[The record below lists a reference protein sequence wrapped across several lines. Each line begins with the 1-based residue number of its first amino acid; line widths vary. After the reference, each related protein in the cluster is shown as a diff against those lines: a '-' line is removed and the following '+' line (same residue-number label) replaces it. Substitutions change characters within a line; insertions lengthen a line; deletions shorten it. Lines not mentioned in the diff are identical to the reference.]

1 MRFALPVYG
10 IPVPAIM
17 STNAIISQSSLD
29 VSKVSFGDVRL
40 NKAGGKSIPIKYN
53 GQALQI
59 RLEKTMYPQGINI
72 KDTPNGTTYDMKL
85 ALRNCDP
92 YAKERAGADAG
103 TLGTLYNFLL
113 DLQEK
118 VIQAAVGNSKKWFG
132 KDRSESLVRE
142 TMKLFLGP
150 SVEKINGEWVPSGKY
165 APGLKMK
172 VGVYDG
178 RVAMDVA
185 GPDGKPIAVDVD
197 NLAEVFPKR
206 VEASIVVAPSI
217 YVTGTGFGVTWRVTF
232 ARVAPPQ
239 RLTAAQVFAD
249 EIEEETKAPAA
260 SQAYVDEESAPP
272 EEEVTVPFVPAPAP
286 APAPEPA
293 PAKNRRRAAVVPA

>member
-1 MRFALPVYG
+1 
-10 IPVPAIM
+10 M

-29 VSKVSFGDVRL
+29 VSKVSFGDIRM

-53 GQALQI
+53 GQTLQI
-59 RLEKTMYPQGINI
+59 RLEKAMYPQGINI

-85 ALRNCDP
+85 SLRNCDP
-92 YAKERAGADAG
+92 YAKERAGAE
-103 TLGTLYNFLL
+103 LGSTGQLYNFLL

-118 VIQAAVGNSKKWFG
+118 VIQEGVKNSKKWFG
-132 KDRSESLVRE
+132 KDRTEALVRE

-185 GPDGKPIAVDVD
+185 GPDGKPIQVDVD

-249 EIEEETKAPAA
+249 EIEEETKAAPAQ
-260 SQAYVDEESAPP
+260 SFVEETETHQ
-272 EEEVTVPFVPAPAP
+272 EEEVSVPFVPAPAP
-286 APAPEPA
+286 EPVAPAAPA
-293 PAKNRRRAAVVPA
+293 AAKNRRRAAVVPA

>member
-1 MRFALPVYG
+1 MA
-10 IPVPAIM
+10 
-17 STNAIISQSSLD
+17 TNAIISQSSLD
-29 VSKVSFGDVRL
+29 VSKVSFGDIRM

-53 GQALQI
+53 GQTLQI
-59 RLEKTMYPQGINI
+59 RLEKAMYPQGINI

-85 ALRNCDP
+85 SLRNCDP
-92 YAKERAGADAG
+92 YAKERAGAE
-103 TLGTLYNFLL
+103 LGSTGQLYNFLL

-118 VIQAAVGNSKKWFG
+118 VIQEGVKNSKKWFG
-132 KDRSESLVRE
+132 KDRTEALVRE

-185 GPDGKPIAVDVD
+185 GPDGKPIQVDVD

-249 EIEEETKAPAA
+249 EIEEETKAAPAQ
-260 SQAYVDEESAPP
+260 SFVEEEQTHQ
-272 EEEVTVPFVPAPAP
+272 EEEVSVPFVPAPAP
-286 APAPEPA
+286 EPA
-293 PAKNRRRAAVVPA
+293 PVAPAAAKNRRRAAVVPA

>member
-1 MRFALPVYG
+1 
-10 IPVPAIM
+10 M

-29 VSKVSFGDVRL
+29 VSKVSFGDIRM

-53 GQALQI
+53 GQTLQI
-59 RLEKTMYPQGINI
+59 RLEKAMYPQGINI

-85 ALRNCDP
+85 SLRNCDP
-92 YAKERAGADAG
+92 YAKERAGAE
-103 TLGTLYNFLL
+103 LGSTGQLYNFLL

-118 VIQAAVGNSKKWFG
+118 VIQEGVKNSKKWFG
-132 KDRSESLVRE
+132 KDRTEALVRE

-185 GPDGKPIAVDVD
+185 GPDGKPIQVDID
-197 NLAEVFPKR
+197 NLAEV
-206 VEASIVVAPSI
+206 
-217 YVTGTGFGVTWRVTF
+217 
-232 ARVAPPQ
+232 
-239 RLTAAQVFAD
+239 
-249 EIEEETKAPAA
+249 
-260 SQAYVDEESAPP
+260 
-272 EEEVTVPFVPAPAP
+272 
-286 APAPEPA
+286 
-293 PAKNRRRAAVVPA
+293 

>member
-1 MRFALPVYG
+1 
-10 IPVPAIM
+10 M

-29 VSKVSFGDVRL
+29 VSKVSFGDIRM

-53 GQALQI
+53 GQTLQI
-59 RLEKTMYPQGINI
+59 RLEKAMYPQGINI

-85 ALRNCDP
+85 SLRNCDP
-92 YAKERAGADAG
+92 YAKERAGAE
-103 TLGTLYNFLL
+103 LGSTGQLYNFLL

-118 VIQAAVGNSKKWFG
+118 VIQEGVKNSKKWFG
-132 KDRSESLVRE
+132 KDRTEALVRE

-185 GPDGKPIAVDVD
+185 GPDGKPIQVDVD

-249 EIEEETKAPAA
+249 EIEEETKAAPVQ
-260 SQAYVDEESAPP
+260 SFVEEPSAPQ
-272 EEEVTVPFVPAPAP
+272 EEEVSVPFVP
-286 APAPEPA
+286 EPA
-293 PAKNRRRAAVVPA
+293 PVPVAPAAAPAGVKNRRRAAVVPA

>member
-1 MRFALPVYG
+1 
-10 IPVPAIM
+10 M

-29 VSKVSFGDVRL
+29 VSKVSFGDIRL

-53 GQALQI
+53 GQTLQI
-59 RLEKTMYPQGINI
+59 RLEKAMYPQGINI

-85 ALRNCDP
+85 SLRNCDP
-92 YAKERAGADAG
+92 YAKERAGPEAG
-103 TLGTLYNFLL
+103 ALGTLYNFLL

-118 VIQAAVGNSKKWFG
+118 VIQEAVKNSKKWFG
-132 KDRSESLVRE
+132 KERSESLVRE

-185 GPDGKPIAVDVD
+185 GPDGKPIQVDVD

-249 EIEEETKAPAA
+249 EIEEETKAAPAA
-260 SQAYVDEESAPP
+260 TQVYEEDQPQ
-272 EEEVTVPFVPAPAP
+272 EEEVTVPFAAAPAPEPPAPAP
-286 APAPEPA
+286 AAPAA
-293 PAKNRRRAAVVPA
+293 AKNRRRAAVVPA

>member
-1 MRFALPVYG
+1 
-10 IPVPAIM
+10 M

-29 VSKVSFGDVRL
+29 VSKITFGDVRL

-53 GQALQI
+53 GQNLQI
-59 RLEKTMYPQGINI
+59 RLEKAMYPQGINI

-85 ALRNCDP
+85 SLRNCDP
-92 YAKERAGADAG
+92 YAKERAGPDAG
-103 TLGTLYNFLL
+103 STGTLYNFLL
-113 DLQEK
+113 ELQEK
-118 VIQAAVGNSKKWFG
+118 VIQSAVANSKKWFG
-132 KDRSESLVRE
+132 KERSESLVRE

-185 GPDGKPIAVDVD
+185 GPDGKPIAIDVD

-249 EIEEETKAPAA
+249 EIEEETKAATT
-260 SQAYVDEESAPP
+260 QAFAEEEQPQ
-272 EEEVTVPFVPAPAP
+272 EEEVSVPFVAAPVP
-286 APAPEPA
+286 APAPEPVAA
-293 PAKNRRRAAVVPA
+293 PVAAKNRRRAAVVPA